1 MESAIDPIVLGVL
14 MTIIT
19 GVWFTYVSV
28 AGMRQDD
35 TVRTPKRDARDP
47 WWAHE
52 AFAHSPEAVTV
63 RSGSD
68 TQER

>member
-19 GVWFTYVSV
+19 GVWFTYISV
-28 AGMRQDD
+28 AGMREGDKPPAP
-35 TVRTPKRDARDP
+35 RPDARDP
-47 WWAHE
+47 WWANQ

-63 RSGSD
+63 SSGSD
-68 TQER
+68 SPGR